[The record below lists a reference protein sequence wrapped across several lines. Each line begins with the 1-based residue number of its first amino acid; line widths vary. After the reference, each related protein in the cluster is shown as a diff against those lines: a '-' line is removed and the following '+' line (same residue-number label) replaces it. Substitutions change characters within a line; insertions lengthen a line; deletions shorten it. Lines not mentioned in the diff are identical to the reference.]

1 MSVRIFFALLL
12 CGLATCQTPEKDP
25 LASSD
30 LAEVRAL
37 MAAGKNNTAW
47 RTLQGLE
54 KEEFDRFAQAEYSQ
68 LAGDLAYENGD
79 FDLAISNYENFLLAG
94 ATAQDSLQ
102 AASRLF
108 EMGCA
113 YMDGEARILGVFS
126 NSHRGVV
133 TLQNLAAWAPD
144 SPYAPECLARVAG
157 AAFESNRFSDAD
169 ADYKTLL
176 RFYPDS
182 EWADLARFRIG
193 LCGLEMVKGPWSDPK
208 LVAQAKNQ
216 LEAYLAQAPSGLHRE
231 EAVEAVSHLEELAA
245 RHEVLVGDYYLSIGN
260 IRGARLHFQEAA
272 GRLGTSAAE
281 TANLRLADLPSDPEP
296 PDPEIQP

>member
-1 MSVRIFFALLL
+1 MKSRLGAALLAGL
-12 CGLATCQTPEKDP
+12 CYTCQTPEKDP

-157 AAFESNRFSDAD
+157 AAFESNRFGDAD

-193 LCGLEMVKGPWSDPK
+193 LCGLERVKGPWSDPK
-208 LVAQAKNQ
+208 LIAQAKNQ

-231 EAVEAVSHLEELAA
+231 EAIETISHLEELAA
-245 RHEVLVGDYYLSIGN
+245 LHEVLVGDYYLSIGN
-260 IRGARLHFQEAA
+260 IRGARLYFQEAA
-272 GRLGTSAAE
+272 GHQETSAAE
-281 TANLRLADLPSDPEP
+281 TANLRLADLP